1 MSLEGCSISS
11 RSKYA
16 FDPSNPAGSYVM
28 NCSNEYGQ
36 SVLLTVVEMVC
47 LFDDLNAVARCAVHI
62 LCPMQVRR
70 GTIVLVAGKT
80 KWKGRSITIDA
91 NDELWTPPEDGMV
104 EFEVQVIADDKH
116 AKQVP
121 FACIK
126 LQSIIGIIDLL
137 MMYPTAAQVYTDRD
151 MAISV
156 QLISGKKAS
165 RERAAVLDLVATS
178 SKLLTCVQARVL
190 LECLDDPME
199 KVSFYSRIMTKI
211 ADDPAGKATFLVL
224 SDEEQQVL
232 RLCVQ

>member
-1 MSLEGCSISS
+1 
-11 RSKYA
+11 
-16 FDPSNPAGSYVM
+16 M

-36 SVLLTVVEMVC
+36 SVLLTVVEMVR
-47 LFDDLNAVARCAVHI
+47 LFDDLNAVARRAVHVS
-62 LCPMQVRR
+62 CSMQVRR

-121 FACIK
+121 FALIK
-126 LQSIIGIIDLL
+126 LQNIIGIIDLL
-137 MMYPTAAQVYTDRD
+137 MIHPTAAQVYTDRD

-211 ADDPAGKATFLVL
+211 TDDPAGKATFLVL
-224 SDEEQQVL
+224 SDEEQQVM